1 MPKTDIK
8 KIESE
13 DLAELGD
20 EALDRTGYAQSCAS
34 GNWTGCSPPTE

>member
-1 MPKTDIK
+1 MPKTEITK
-8 KIESE
+8 PESE
-13 DLAELGD
+13 DVKELAD